1 MYTISLWGSKDFI
14 FISSREKNILSP
26 YYGLQSC
33 TPIYKSVWQ
42 HPIKKILKILHV
54 GWCSQKKKIIITF
67 LKRRIE
73 KNKVPIPTRNFLSPI
88 VPTSPSA
95 HNFWWKRK
103 IPFHLFTSIFNNFYL
118 QIAKEVDQPVEPKRC
133 GCIVHQSHSP
143 LRDLKEALVSYSV
156 NNLEL

>member
-1 MYTISLWGSKDFI
+1 MLDGAA
-14 FISSREKNILSP
+14 R
-26 YYGLQSC
+26 
-33 TPIYKSVWQ
+33 
-42 HPIKKILKILHV
+42 
-54 GWCSQKKKIIITF
+54 KKKIIITF

-88 VPTSPSA
+88 VPTSPST